1 MGLFQYAS
9 STPNPDEVLFH
20 QICFEIL
27 DFTEDSTV
35 YRALKQAQI
44 DTVIDLISL
53 QEEDFDRLRFDPS
66 PQVGQQV
73 RAQELPLGHRRKLL
87 LFIRWIRNLIQE
99 QPSSCSMDPK
109 AWAEITK
116 ADFDDY
122 RISGDFED
130 TPTPIPDR
138 SMTQDFDWYEQSY
151 MYDESYV
158 DDNDEKIIIIKILY
172 KQRHRYK
179 SLFL

>member
-1 MGLFQYAS
+1 MGLFQYPS

-20 QICFEIL
+20 HICIEIL

-73 RAQELPLGHRRKLL
+73 RAQELPLGHRGNY
-87 LFIRWIRNLIQE
+87 F
-99 QPSSCSMDPK
+99 
-109 AWAEITK
+109 
-116 ADFDDY
+116 Y
-122 RISGDFED
+122 
-130 TPTPIPDR
+130 
-138 SMTQDFDWYEQSY
+138 SY
-151 MYDESYV
+151 GG
-158 DDNDEKIIIIKILY
+158 
-172 KQRHRYK
+172 
-179 SLFL
+179 